1 MNEFYFHVVLLQ
13 VFSSV
18 HISQLVSM
26 YKEETTTSQQLIL
39 QIIHCVAVHSP
50 TVVFG
55 FYPHFT
61 DDSKFPITS
70 LKDRAPILTAL
81 TEHSEVFK
89 GYNLR
94 WF

>member
-1 MNEFYFHVVLLQ
+1 
-13 VFSSV
+13 
-18 HISQLVSM
+18 M

-39 QIIHCVAVHSP
+39 QIIHRVAVHSP

-81 TEHSEVFK
+81 TEQSEVIEHISCVIRK
-89 GYNLR
+89 PVLDVSNKVLHKPGCTTTEDG
-94 WF
+94 